1 MEETLRVIHPGVILV
16 LYTPAIPKRRNPMRK
31 HILALLAAIVI
42 TGVTAFGMLVV
53 GVNALVNPNTTSTA
67 NTPAQAASTSTTSS
81 TATYQAEIAQLQSQ
95 IAQYQA
101 RDRQYQVALQN
112 DNAQLNQAA
121 QELQMVQQ
129 LLAYLQNR
137 GLIQIDNSGQITVTR

>member
-1 MEETLRVIHPGVILV
+1 
-16 LYTPAIPKRRNPMRK
+16 MRK

-42 TGVTAFGMLVV
+42 TGMTAFGMLVV

-67 NTPAQAASTSTTSS
+67 DTPAQATAGSSASTAS
-81 TATYQAEIAQLQSQ
+81 YQAEIAQLQSQ

-101 RDRQYQVALQN
+101 RDQQYQVALQN
-112 DNAQLNQAA
+112 DNAQLHQAA

-137 GLIQIDNSGQITVTR
+137 GLIQIDNQGQITVTR